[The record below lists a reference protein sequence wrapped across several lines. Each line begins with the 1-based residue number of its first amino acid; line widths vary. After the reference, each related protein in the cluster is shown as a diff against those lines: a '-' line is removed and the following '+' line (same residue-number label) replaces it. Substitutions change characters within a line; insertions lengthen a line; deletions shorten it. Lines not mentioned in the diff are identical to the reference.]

1 MGVETL
7 EGSGPEGLCCSS
19 RSRAT
24 AGPEQRRTCCHPED
38 AAPLAAVGS
47 SAFGET
53 RAEVGRQGE
62 LGPAWWQGVGLTCT
76 CQMSWKPIP

>member
-24 AGPEQRRTCCHPED
+24 ARSEQRRTCCDPED

-47 SAFGET
+47 SAFGEA
-53 RAEVGRQGE
+53 RAEVGRQAE
-62 LGPAWWQGVGLTCT
+62 LGPAWRQGVGLTGT
-76 CQMSWKPIP
+76 C